1 MNERVDPKTGEI
13 IMELP
18 SNNLPAVPMSSAPMP
33 AEPKAYPPKMAK
45 AILAVTKAIGGIGKH
60 GTNTFQHYNY
70 QKWEDVLD
78 KLSPLLVDHGLIV
91 QQSELGC
98 SISDKDALLS
108 ITYEFDIINED
119 GDVWP
124 KHPRWKAIARLC
136 DSKGVYDDKAANKCH
151 TQAHKYFLLHF
162 FKIKTKEA
170 IEADEGEAAAPRH
183 PPKPTV
189 APKPVPGAKPHVLPH
204 DGMEMSH
211 WVTLY
216 IAYLSACPSKEA
228 LIQWDKLND
237 KYLTV
242 ISNKDKAA
250 YEQIV
255 QTTQRRE
262 KELVPPTKKPGPPP
276 PPKAAQPTEDTD
288 VALVTGGVTPPGEM
302 VWEDPPADAPDGQA
316 WLRDFS
322 GALSGCTTPQEL
334 EEIRKTVGLPAK
346 GKVSQEEWEQGGV
359 LLQAAKNRIALEE

>member
-1 MNERVDPKTGEI
+1 
-13 IMELP
+13 
-18 SNNLPAVPMSSAPMP
+18 
-33 AEPKAYPPKMAK
+33 MAK
-45 AILAVTKAIGGIGKH
+45 SILAVTKAIGGIGKH

-162 FKIKTKEA
+162 FKIKTKESLDGD
-170 IEADEGEAAAPRH
+170 EAETPLRQ
-183 PPKPTV
+183 PPKPTPPKPTT
-189 APKPVPGAKPHVLPH
+189 APKPVAGAKPHLLPNA
-204 DGMEMSH
+204 GMDMSH

-216 IAYLSACPSKEA
+216 IAYLSSCASTED
-228 LIQWDKLND
+228 LGQWDKLND
-237 KYLTV
+237 KYLTEV
-242 ISNKDKAA
+242 SNKDKPA
-250 YEQIV
+250 YDQIV
-255 QTTQRRE
+255 QVTQRRM
-262 KELVPPTKKPGPPP
+262 KELTPKKAGPPAP
-276 PPKAAQPTEDTD
+276 PPKTVATPQADKD
-288 VALVTGGVTPPGEM
+288 VELVTGGVTPPGEM
-302 VWEDPPADAPDGQA
+302 VWEDPPFDGQT
-316 WLRDFS
+316 WLREFD
-322 GALSGCTTPQEL
+322 GALSGCTTAQEL
-334 EEIRKTVGLPAK
+334 EEVRKTVGVPAK
-346 GKVSQEEWEQGGV
+346 GKASDEEWKQGGV
-359 LLQAAKNRIALEE
+359 LLQAAKNRIALEDGA